1 MKSGQMLRMDN
12 YFFVL
17 ASRHHIHVNVD
28 MCADLESGVKVA
40 GDCVNRCLSKRR
52 VFQKLFYV
60 EQIEEVILRV
70 RQLQKILR
78 RKLVQLLD
86 AINPGWDSI
95 SLSAVRELAH
105 PY

>member
-1 MKSGQMLRMDN
+1 MDN
-12 YFFVL
+12 YFVFML
-17 ASRHHIHVNVD
+17 ASRHHIHITVD
-28 MCADLESGVKVA
+28 VCADLEPRFKAA
-40 GDCVNRCLSKRR
+40 GDCVNRRLGKRR

-60 EQIEEVILRV
+60 EQVEEVILRV

-78 RKLVQLLD
+78 RKLVQLVD
-86 AINPGWDSI
+86 AINPGCDSI